1 MLVYGCLQYCHDV
14 AHAASTI
21 SKHSVGLCNCAS
33 LLELSGCQD
42 SLIVFHNR
50 SPKAKQKLT
59 TVSLLPGAEC
69 SDAQT
74 QASAVACDININD
87 GTNYFICLSGDAA
100 GGCRSQE
107 LGTFS
112 SDCTSS
118 CVIMS

>member
-1 MLVYGCLQYCHDV
+1 MARASALFVLSMLLVACSFEFAT
-14 AHAASTI
+14 AHAAGTSAT
-21 SKHSVGLCNCAS
+21 SHSRR
-33 LLELSGCQD
+33 LL
-42 SLIVFHNR
+42 
-50 SPKAKQKLT
+50 T
-59 TVSLLPGAEC
+59 EC